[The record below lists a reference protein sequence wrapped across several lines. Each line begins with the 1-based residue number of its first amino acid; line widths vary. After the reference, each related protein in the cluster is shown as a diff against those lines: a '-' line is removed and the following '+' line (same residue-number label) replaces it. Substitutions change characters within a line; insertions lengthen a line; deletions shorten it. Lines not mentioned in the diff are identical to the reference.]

1 MMMIAHRPG
10 SVALVTSSAASIDY
24 DAILAQLGAAYY
36 GVDAERRARHIE
48 MLQAVQSPQDV
59 ALDYEEE
66 GDNLWTVTVCA
77 WDSIGALS
85 VIAGLFTAYGL
96 DIASVDALTVHLPMP
111 VAEPA
116 PASHRR
122 RRGPIRRPRDSKPA
136 LPARKILDI
145 FEVRPDEPPT
155 PETWQSFRDD
165 LSRLIALLVDGR
177 RDAAQEEVIARVSE
191 AARALG
197 DTDARLLPATI
208 ELSNDASPDY
218 TRLVISSA
226 DTLGFLFAFANALTM
241 LNVNIERA
249 EVRTEGDEVRD
260 TFWLT
265 DSSGHK
271 ISEERR
277 LNELRVAAA
286 LIKQFTRLLPRSPNP
301 AQALR
306 QFNALT
312 QQILANPGWT
322 DRLRDLESAPVL
334 QTLAEMMGVSQFL
347 WEDFLRMQHENLFP
361 VLLDVPAPTSRGKPK
376 DALYREWRERMRS
389 AASHEGLVQALNSFK
404 DREMF
409 RIDLRHITNRIG
421 FREFAQELSDL
432 SEVVVDEAAKLS
444 HQALASRYGSPLLDG
459 IRACPWAVC
468 ALGKFGG
475 RELGF
480 GSDIELLFVYE
491 GEGRTDGAESIQNS
505 LYFGNFA
512 RAFLSVLKA
521 KREGIFEIDLRLR
534 PYGDKGAMASALD
547 EFRRYYSPDG
557 FARQFERMA
566 LVKLRPV
573 AGDPA
578 FGEKIVQARDAFVY
592 SGAPLDIEN
601 ILHLRRRQ
609 AAELVRQGTVN
620 AKYSPGGLVDLEY
633 YVQARQI
640 ATGRRDP
647 DKSGRVTNTLD
658 AIERLAE
665 GGHMSRKLAE
675 MLQKF
680 YAFLRRLIDALRAV
694 RGHAKDLTIPPT
706 DSREFAY
713 LTHRLQFR
721 SPAELQDAIAS
732 CMDATSKVWDYGV
745 AGAKSA

>member
-1 MMMIAHRPG
+1 
-10 SVALVTSSAASIDY
+10 
-24 DAILAQLGAAYY
+24 
-36 GVDAERRARHIE
+36 
-48 MLQAVQSPQDV
+48 
-59 ALDYEEE
+59 
-66 GDNLWTVTVCA
+66 
-77 WDSIGALS
+77 
-85 VIAGLFTAYGL
+85 
-96 DIASVDALTVHLPMP
+96 
-111 VAEPA
+111 
-116 PASHRR
+116 
-122 RRGPIRRPRDSKPA
+122 
-136 LPARKILDI
+136 
-145 FEVRPDEPPT
+145 
-155 PETWQSFRDD
+155 
-165 LSRLIALLVDGR
+165 
-177 RDAAQEEVIARVSE
+177 
-191 AARALG
+191 
-197 DTDARLLPATI
+197 
-208 ELSNDASPDY
+208 
-218 TRLVISSA
+218 
-226 DTLGFLFAFANALTM
+226 NALTM

-265 DSSGHK
+265 DSSGYK
-271 ISEERR
+271 ITDERR

-312 QQILANPGWT
+312 QQILASPDWM

-361 VLLDVPAPTSRGKPK
+361 VLLDVPALDERKSR
-376 DALYREWRERMRS
+376 DALYRDLHERTRD
-389 AASHEGLVQALNSFK
+389 AADHERRVQALNSFK

-409 RIDLRHITNRIG
+409 RVDLRHITNRIG

-432 SEVVVDEAAKLS
+432 AEVVVDEAAKLS
-444 HQALASRYGSPLLDG
+444 QKTLAPRYGSPALDG
-459 IRACPWAVC
+459 GRPCPWAIC

-491 GEGRTDGAESIQNS
+491 GEGKTDGAESIQNS
-505 LYFGNFA
+505 LYFGNFV

-578 FGEKIVQARDAFVY
+578 FGKKVVQARDAFVY

-609 AAELVRQGTVN
+609 AAELVRPGAVN

-633 YVQARQI
+633 YVQAWQI
-640 ATGRRDP
+640 ATGHSDP

-658 AIERLAE
+658 AIERLVE
-665 GGHMSRKLAE
+665 GRHMSRKLSE
-675 MLQKF
+675 NLRRF

-732 CMDATSKVWDYGV
+732 CMDAASKVWEYGV
-745 AGAKSA
+745 AESYSA